1 MMSNELMVKKI
12 EELKGLKAMAYDLE
26 MEIKYYE
33 DEVKTDMLE
42 RGVEELRVG
51 DYNVRYKTVKSTRLD
66 SKALKAE
73 MPDLVARYS
82 TENEY
87 KRLTIA

>member
-51 DYNVRYKTVKSTRLD
+51 DYKVRYKTVKH
-66 SKALKAE
+66 
-73 MPDLVARYS
+73 
-82 TENEY
+82 
-87 KRLTIA
+87 

>member
-51 DYNVRYKTVKSTRLD
+51 DYKVRYKTVKSTRLD